1 MRPKIRPAQLAAG
14 MIMLAIPAS
23 AVALAAGQADAQSA
37 LQISLNSR
45 HIAYGENL
53 KVTGTASPA
62 NAGQAVALQI
72 RRAGTSGW
80 QTVDSTKVGPH
91 GHFTFA
97 EPIKQSGLVR
107 AVSTATRPRGASPLT
122 GSTPSATIAPSVSRP
137 FEVASSFRV
146 RGRSIDALAGQTVDV
161 RGRLVPERG
170 GRRVFLEGRSG
181 RHWHWL
187 ATTRT
192 GRHGGFRLRYRTGS
206 LGSRQLRVHFVGDQ
220 MNTHATQRAGHV
232 TVFRAS
238 VASWYNDAGGT
249 ACGFHAGYG
258 VANRTLPCGTKVRFR
273 YGGRTVTA
281 VVDDRGPFV
290 GGREW
295 DLNQNTAG
303 ALGFGGVATVW
314 STS

>member
-187 ATTRT
+187 ATHPHRPARRLPPALPHRKSREPTAAGPLRRRPAEHPRDAARRARHRVPCQCRVLVQRRRRD
-192 GRHGGFRLRYRTGS
+192 GLWFPCRLRRCEPHASVRHQGQIPLRRAHGHGGRR
-206 LGSRQLRVHFVGDQ
+206 
-220 MNTHATQRAGHV
+220 
-232 TVFRAS
+232 
-238 VASWYNDAGGT
+238 
-249 ACGFHAGYG
+249 
-258 VANRTLPCGTKVRFR
+258 
-273 YGGRTVTA
+273 
-281 VVDDRGPFV
+281 
-290 GGREW
+290 
-295 DLNQNTAG
+295 
-303 ALGFGGVATVW
+303 
-314 STS
+314 